1 MKTKKILIILIVF
14 LICVIPINSFAITE
28 VDEVISDGDD
38 FLGRAKDTSSV
49 IDLGKLQNLSGDIY
63 NIIFATGLV
72 IDVIVGLVI
81 GIKFIISSVE
91 ERAKIKEILTIYV
104 IGSIVLFGAFTIW
117 KITMGILGNA

>member
-1 MKTKKILIILIVF
+1 MKTKKFLIILIVF